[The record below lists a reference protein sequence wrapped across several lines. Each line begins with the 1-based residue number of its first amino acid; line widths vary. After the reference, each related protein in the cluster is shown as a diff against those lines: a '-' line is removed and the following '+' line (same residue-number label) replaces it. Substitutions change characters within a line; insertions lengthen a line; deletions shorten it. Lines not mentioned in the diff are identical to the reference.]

1 MYITLKGGKFEPGLI
16 HGSMFSINGLDHGF
30 RITQEVIYIV
40 QNIKVFGMEIT
51 DFCRFSSKPKMFL
64 SLLINYILLLFF
76 FFLLLNIKSNKIK
89 LNIHNSF
96 IYNILKLFVKK
107 KET

>member
-1 MYITLKGGKFEPGLI
+1 MNQDLYI
-16 HGSMFSINGLDHGF
+16 HVSMFSINGLDHGF

-64 SLLINYILLLFF
+64 SLPINYIL
-76 FFLLLNIKSNKIK
+76 LLLNIKSNKIK